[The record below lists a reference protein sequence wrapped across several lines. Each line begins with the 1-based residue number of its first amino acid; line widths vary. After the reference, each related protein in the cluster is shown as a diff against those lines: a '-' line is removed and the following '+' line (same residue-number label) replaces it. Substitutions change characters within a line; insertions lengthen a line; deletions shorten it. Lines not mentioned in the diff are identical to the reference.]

1 MKLIGVHLSPF
12 VRKVAIVL
20 NAKGLDYEQ
29 EVLVPGMFPPE
40 FKKISPLNKIPV
52 LEDGELNLPDS
63 SVICEYLEE
72 KYPEPSVLP
81 QSLEQRA
88 EARFIEELGDSKLM
102 EVASIPFLE
111 NFIKPR
117 LREQEPDA
125 ERVRQAEEEL
135 IPEVLD
141 YIETRIPQDGFLFGH
156 LCTAD
161 AALLSPMMNSA
172 IGGYTPDPNRFPRF
186 VAYLD
191 RLKAHPPV
199 ARTLE
204 LEAEAMK
211 SVFS

>member
-29 EVLVPGMFPPE
+29 EVVVPGMFPPE

-52 LEDGELNLPDS
+52 LEDGELTLPDS

-72 KYPEPSVLP
+72 KYPEPSLLP
-81 QSLEQRA
+81 EGLEQRA
-88 EARFIEELGDSKLM
+88 EARFIEELGDSRLM
-102 EVASIPFLE
+102 EVAAIPFRE
-111 NFIKPR
+111 NFINPR
-117 LREQEPDA
+117 MRDQEPDV
-125 ERVRQAEEEL
+125 ERVREAEEQL
-135 IPEVLD
+135 IPEILD
-141 YIETRIPQDGFLFGH
+141 YIETRIPQDGFLFGS

-161 AALLSPMMNSA
+161 AALLSPMMNAS
-172 IGGYTPDPNRFPRF
+172 IGGYKPDPNRWPKF

-199 ARTLE
+199 AKTLE

-211 SVFS
+211 SLLG